1 MATQTDAL
9 AHVYA
14 RSLYELA
21 EQAGGVD
28 KITEIG
34 DELETICELTRME
47 RDLRE
52 FFASPIINAAARGE
66 SLRQC
71 FSDRITDLML
81 RFLLVLN
88 AKGRLGHLESINTA
102 YDQLVQEAYGKVE
115 VDIWTPAPLESQQ
128 LAEIT
133 GHIEKALSKEPV
145 IHSYSDPKMIGGIKL
160 RIGDQLIDGSVA
172 AKLKR
177 LRSDLLETGGSHIRT
192 RSNQFLTEDGP

>member
-21 EQAGGVD
+21 EQAGGAD

-52 FFASPIINAAARGE
+52 FFASPIINRKARGE
-66 SLRQC
+66 SLRRC
-71 FSDRITDLML
+71 FNDRITDLML

-102 YDQLVQEAYGKVE
+102 YDQLVQEAFGRVE
-115 VDIWTPAPLESQQ
+115 VDVWTPAPLDARQ

-133 GHIEKALSKEPV
+133 SHIQKALNKEPV
-145 IHSYSDPKMIGGIKL
+145 IHAWTDPAMIGGIRL
-160 RIGDQLIDGSVA
+160 RVGDQLIDVSVA

-177 LRSDLLETGGSHIRT
+177 LKNDLLVAGGSKVRAESG
-192 RSNQFLTEDGP
+192 RFLQEDQP